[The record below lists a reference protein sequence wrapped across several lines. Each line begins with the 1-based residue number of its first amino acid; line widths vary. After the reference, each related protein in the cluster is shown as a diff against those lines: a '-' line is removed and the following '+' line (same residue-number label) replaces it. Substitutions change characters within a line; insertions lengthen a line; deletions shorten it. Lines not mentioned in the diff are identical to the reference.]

1 MLPLYKKIIVL
12 APYTHNH
19 IHSDKSVRKDLFDL
33 FHLVAE
39 HVVSYRRFIRLST
52 ASLPDCSGI
61 WKWEQNDVIRPQ
73 NL

>member
-1 MLPLYKKIIVL
+1 
-12 APYTHNH
+12 
-19 IHSDKSVRKDLFDL
+19 VRKDLFDL